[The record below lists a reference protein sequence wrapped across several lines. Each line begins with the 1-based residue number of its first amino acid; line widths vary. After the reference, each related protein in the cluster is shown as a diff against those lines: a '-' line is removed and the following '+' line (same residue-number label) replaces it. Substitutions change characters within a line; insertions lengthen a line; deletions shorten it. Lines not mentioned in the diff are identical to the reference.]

1 MDARIET
8 ALAAADLVQLAEQ
21 AGAKLHRQGS
31 EYRGNCPL
39 HSGHNPTGFAVYVG
53 PDGKQ
58 RWQCFSGDCG
68 HGDLIDFVARWQ
80 GFDLAGALRY
90 LTGDAQ
96 PDPATLQRLATER
109 AERAAT
115 ALRDEIARAQAALD
129 DLLASQRVDTFAANL
144 QANERAQRLWQQ
156 RGIIPEMQSY
166 WRLGFCPSFS
176 LADGQTPTLTIPVFG
191 EGWTL
196 RTLRH
201 RLLNPPKPGDKYRP
215 DRAGLG
221 NHVFMADPDA
231 AWNAGRVLVVE
242 GEIKSMVVYQTLDDP
257 SIQVIGI
264 PGKTAAQQ
272 VISALGEGGRDVV
285 VCLDPDA
292 RAESQSLA
300 RQVGGRA
307 LYLVDKVDDAI
318 LAGSLDKPALKWL
331 LKTARRPQ

>member
-1 MDARIET
+1 MDGRIEA
-8 ALAAADLVQLAEQ
+8 ALVAADLVQLAEQ
-21 AGAKLHRQGS
+21 AGSKLRRQGA
-31 EYRGNCPL
+31 EWRGNCPL
-39 HSGHNPTGFAVYVG
+39 HGGHNPTGFAVYTG
-53 PDGKQ
+53 QDSKQ

-68 HGDLIDFVARWQ
+68 RGDLIDFVARWH
-80 GFDLAGALRY
+80 GTDLAGALRF

-109 AERAAT
+109 AERAAE
-115 ALRDEIARAQAALD
+115 ALKAEIARAQAALD

-144 QANERAQRLWQQ
+144 QTNERAQRLWQQ

-166 WRLGFCPSFS
+166 WRLGFCPSFTVGES
-176 LADGQTPTLTIPVFG
+176 ETPTLTIPVFG
-191 EGWTL
+191 EGWEL

-231 AWNAGRVLVVE
+231 GWSASRVLVVE
-242 GEIKSMVVYQTLDDP
+242 GEIKAMVVYQTLDDP
-257 SIQVIGI
+257 AIQVIGI

-272 VISALGEGGRDVV
+272 VIAALGDGGRDVV

-292 RAESQSLA
+292 QAEGQSLA
-300 RQVGGRA
+300 RQVGGRV
-307 LYLVDKVDDAI
+307 LMLVDKVDDAI
-318 LAGSLDKPALKWL
+318 LSGSLDKSALKWL
-331 LKTARRPQ
+331 LKTARRQ

>member
-1 MDARIET
+1 MDGRIEA
-8 ALAAADLVQLAEQ
+8 ALASADLVQLAEQ
-21 AGAKLHRQGS
+21 AGSKLRRQGG
-31 EYRGNCPL
+31 EWRGNCPL
-39 HSGHNPTGFAVYVG
+39 HGGHNPTGFAVYTG
-53 PDGKQ
+53 QDGKQ

-68 HGDLIDFVARWQ
+68 RGDLIDFVARWH
-80 GFDLAGALRY
+80 GTDLAGALRF

-109 AERAAT
+109 AERAAE
-115 ALRDEIARAQAALD
+115 ALKAEIARAQAALD

-166 WRLGFCPSFS
+166 WRLGFCPSFTVGGS
-176 LADGQTPTLTIPVFG
+176 ETPTLTIPVFG
-191 EGWTL
+191 EGWEL

-231 AWNAGRVLVVE
+231 GWSASRVLVVE
-242 GEIKSMVVYQTLDDP
+242 GEIKAMVVYQTLDDP
-257 SIQVIGI
+257 AIQVIGI

-272 VISALGEGGRDVV
+272 VTAALGDGGRDVV
-285 VCLDPDA
+285 ICLDPDA
-292 RAESQSLA
+292 QAESRSLA
-300 RQVGGRA
+300 RQVGGRV
-307 LYLVDKVDDAI
+307 LMLVDKVDDAI
-318 LAGSLDKPALKWL
+318 LSGSLDKSALKWL
-331 LKTARRPQ
+331 LKTARRQ